1 MKEKSYYE
9 EITETLLIKSIA
21 RGNNRI
27 HLRFDD
33 RNPSEEMGMKWL
45 VHSYF
50 LRVKRGKGLVP
61 LEKDTTL
68 VNYLIEEKFYDFLHE
83 LVVAVDKFVK
93 DHESYEVASKVSEMT
108 QQEKLTLTFDLQHL
122 YEKTYSDFLEKIKEN
137 PYEDSDVE

>member
-1 MKEKSYYE
+1 MKEKDYYKE
-9 EITETLLIKSIA
+9 TTETLLIKSIA

-27 HLRFDD
+27 HLRYDD
-33 RNPSEEMGMKWL
+33 RNPSEEMGIRWL

-50 LRVKRGKGLVP
+50 LTAKRGKGLVP

-68 VNYLIEEKFYDFLHE
+68 VNYLIEEKFYDFLYE

-137 PYEDSDVE
+137 PYEDFNVE

>member
-9 EITETLLIKSIA
+9 ETTETLLIKNIA

-33 RNPSEEMGMKWL
+33 RNPSEEMGIRWL

-50 LRVKRGKGLVP
+50 LTAKRGKGLVP

-68 VNYLIEEKFYDFLHE
+68 VNYLIEEKFYDFLYE
-83 LVVAVDKFVK
+83 LVAAVDKFVK
-93 DHESYEVASKVSEMT
+93 GHESYEVASKVSEMT
-108 QQEKLTLTFDLQHL
+108 QQEKLNLTFDLQHL

>member
-1 MKEKSYYE
+1 MKKKDYY
-9 EITETLLIKSIA
+9 TETTDTLLIKNIA

-27 HLRFDD
+27 HLRYDD

-68 VNYLIEEKFYDFLHE
+68 VNYLIEEKFYDFLYE
-83 LVVAVDKFVK
+83 LVVVVDKFVK

-108 QQEKLTLTFDLQHL
+108 QEEKLTLTFDLQHL

-137 PYEDSDVE
+137 PYEDFDVE